1 MHRADW
7 TPVLGWVC
15 AIALAL
21 GFAVAAPNERGLL
34 GKLPSLSA
42 KRLDQVPIALPHELP
57 SERTLALVVF
67 DKSQRAQAQTWVD
80 GMRLQH
86 DSSMPWVRMPVWDD
100 PGDDI
105 QRRRIERVLMDRY
118 PAEADR
124 ARLVP
129 LFTDKQAF
137 VRAANLPGTD
147 QPVVLVIDRTG
158 TVLARALGEYDP
170 VKGAVLRQ
178 TLQAPNDF
186 ALVLP

>member
-1 MHRADW
+1 MHKADW
-7 TPVLGWVC
+7 TPVLGWVG

-42 KRLDQVPIALPHELP
+42 KRLDQVPITVPHELP
-57 SERTLALVVF
+57 SERTLVLVVF
-67 DKSQRAQAQTWVD
+67 SKAHRPQAQSWVD
-80 GMRLQH
+80 GLGLQD
-86 DSSMPWVRMPVWDD
+86 DSTTPWVRMPVWDD
-100 PGDDI
+100 PGDAS
-105 QRRRIERVLMDRY
+105 QRGRIEKALMERY
-118 PAEADR
+118 PSATDR

-129 LFTDKQAF
+129 LFTDRQAF
-137 VRAANLPGTD
+137 VRAANLPGTE

-158 TVLARALGEYDP
+158 TVLARAVGAYDP